1 MASPPSLSLLVYAGC
16 ALVLALACALLSRL
30 LRFQPSRVPAPEQ
43 DTASPAPTESRGR
56 HFDVPFF
63 RLIAVA
69 AIMQAALVLLFAWA
83 VPLRQLV
90 VERSPGLI
98 GLLLFVAVM
107 ASGFI
112 YAWSKGG
119 FDWDPR
125 GRDRGEE

>member
-1 MASPPSLSLLVYAGC
+1 MAPSSLSLLVYAGC
-16 ALVLALACALLSRL
+16 ALGLALACALLSRL
-30 LRFQPSRVPAPEQ
+30 LRFRRSEVPVQED
-43 DTASPAPTESRGR
+43 DTSEPAAPTESRGR

-90 VERSPGLI
+90 IERSPGLI
-98 GLLLFVAVM
+98 GLLLFVTVM
-107 ASGFI
+107 ATGFI

-125 GRDRGEE
+125 DRRGE